1 MIHSQR
7 IIIVNKQMKG
17 IDLYSQQSKYLVT
30 RKMFPCLNSPTQ
42 VKSLV
47 KTNWVKADV
56 AVLLLLNYFY
66 FLPHFTEIV
75 TCECELLSFEHCQKK
90 RLLILTGIKVK
101 GIFLSLPPCMGA
113 LPTCATKCYNMSA
126 TAGQ

>member
-75 TCECELLSFEHCQKK
+75 TCECELLY
-90 RLLILTGIKVK
+90 LLILTGIKVK